1 VIFFQSGIIFPAFI
15 SRNLGYIVLCFSIF
29 HVQLSFAQE
38 SAWEKPYVG
47 SNPDLLYYPDQN
59 AVYYRYGWENNKQQG
74 IVIKGKM
81 PEARYFSFNLY
92 NDYTKSSILALA
104 DYEIKPDEND
114 PLSFTI
120 YIIPEGEPGKF
131 QNSIILPDSVQVAS
145 VFLRYYLPKGN
156 IYANRPLPT
165 IKLLENGALMPAIP
179 SIPQAPMA
187 PADIAKLKGVVTAN
201 PKMIS
206 GKERKLLASSSASIQ
221 EKEPVISKI
230 FTVPIFRHYT
240 DPTAIGAYNFNSGG
254 NYPNKD
260 NHYIVMPV
268 VRKKDDVLVVRFKA
282 PSHGTQLGD
291 TTQNVRYFSLSQGNE
306 YTNTSITLFDEQLK
320 VSNDG
325 FVYVVVANDK
335 SEIRSKVNEMG
346 INFMPWLYKDK
357 LVLILRHMLPAPPF
371 KLSTREVPVFINS
384 RPAKGQEAE
393 LAIGEYALIGKFFKK
408 SAWKS
413 VEGFQQFGF

>member
-1 VIFFQSGIIFPAFI
+1 
-15 SRNLGYIVLCFSIF
+15 
-29 HVQLSFAQE
+29 
-38 SAWEKPYVG
+38 
-47 SNPDLLYYPDQN
+47 
-59 AVYYRYGWENNKQQG
+59 
-74 IVIKGKM
+74 
-81 PEARYFSFNLY
+81 
-92 NDYTKSSILALA
+92 
-104 DYEIKPDEND
+104 
-114 PLSFTI
+114 
-120 YIIPEGEPGKF
+120 
-131 QNSIILPDSVQVAS
+131 
-145 VFLRYYLPKGN
+145 
-156 IYANRPLPT
+156 
-165 IKLLENGALMPAIP
+165 
-179 SIPQAPMA
+179 
-187 PADIAKLKGVVTAN
+187 
-201 PKMIS
+201 
-206 GKERKLLASSSASIQ
+206 
-221 EKEPVISKI
+221 
-230 FTVPIFRHYT
+230 
-240 DPTAIGAYNFNSGG
+240 
-254 NYPNKD
+254 
-260 NHYIVMPV
+260 MPV